1 MNLKRKI
8 FLDELSLS
16 SAFFIL
22 KKYKKNEIYV
32 LEKISSS
39 KSKFLFWLLT
49 KLNYKISI
57 IDFFSGHLKTSTGE
71 TVTIASVREASSAS
85 VNLIKDSNYSAL
97 LFKFLPSDYDSKV
110 IDVFLSKLIY
120 NDLYYI
126 FLRSMIVKSLSDAKN
141 PLLIIKKPKKINSS
155 DLEQKCNLVN
165 IDFYHF
171 IDFFPFTL
179 FKSYTY
185 YFITQIIK
193 TFLYQFSFKKNIN
206 LNTNLPG
213 LLSFQ
218 SNTLREDLSLRG
230 EPNWVDR
237 NNTSASHNTFILS
250 RATSFKKSGFK
261 MPIAEDFSKLEI
273 NNVFSIPI
281 YSVSQ
286 IPNLKHVLNFFIT
299 GFKYRKLI
307 TENVKYYLLELLFL
321 YYDSI
326 NFEKFLKKYNIKLV
340 YFAESETFDS
350 LCLISQKLKIKTLAQ
365 QYSNL
370 PFFSVMM
377 TGKVDKFLLFNN
389 IYKKC
394 FKLEGVGPVNFK
406 STGYCYSYAHKY
418 ISERSK
424 SYRSVFENQGVDFV
438 ICYFDE
444 RVDLNNK
451 WGTVENDS
459 HLNDLL
465 KLLDFILDNKN
476 IGLVVKSQFMKYS
489 PSNWYPNENIF
500 KKALSSNRYLELNE
514 GNKLNRN
521 DILPTEAALVADIC
535 ISQKFGAT
543 AALESAIL
551 QKRTILINKYPI
563 KTEFDEL
570 YSKSQIVFDS
580 MQKII
585 GAIKQFKL
593 GNRDY
598 SNLGDWGPI
607 IDEFN
612 EFEDL
617 DNLKRIRE
625 EIKETI
631 N

>member
-1 MNLKRKI
+1 MKI
-8 FLDELSLS
+8 NHEFYLDELTFS
-16 SAFFIL
+16 SFIYL
-22 KKYKKNEIYV
+22 LRKSTKSNIYI
-32 LEKISSS
+32 LEQISSS

-49 KLNYKISI
+49 KLNYKLSI
-57 IDFFSGHLKTSTGE
+57 IDFFAGHLKTLRGE

-85 VNLIKDSNYSAL
+85 VDLIKNSNYSAL
-97 LFKFLPSDYDSKV
+97 LFKFLPSDYDTKV

-126 FLRSMIVKSLSDAKN
+126 FLRSMIVESLSDAKN
-141 PLLIIKKPKKINSS
+141 PLLIIKKLKKINPS
-155 DLEQKCNLVN
+155 DLEQKYNLVT
-165 IDFYHF
+165 IDFYRS

-179 FKSYTY
+179 FKAYTY

-193 TFLYQFSFKKNIN
+193 AFSYQLSFKKIIN

-237 NNTSASHNTFILS
+237 NNTDPSHNTFILS
-250 RATSFKKSGFK
+250 QANSFYKSGFK
-261 MPIAEDFSKLEI
+261 IPIAEDFIKLEV
-273 NNVFSIPI
+273 NNVFSVPI
-281 YSVSQ
+281 HSVSQ
-286 IPNLKHVLNFFIT
+286 IPNLKHVLNFFIK
-299 GFKYRKLI
+299 GFKYRKHI
-307 TENVKYYLLELLFL
+307 RENVKHYLLELLFL

-326 NFEKFLKKYNIKLV
+326 NLEKFLKKYNIKLV
-340 YFAESETFDS
+340 YFAESATSES
-350 LCLISQKLKIKTLAQ
+350 LCLIAQKLKVKTLAQ

-370 PFFSVMM
+370 PFFSVIM
-377 TGKVDKFLLFNN
+377 TGKVDKFLLFSN
-389 IYKKC
+389 IYEKC
-394 FKLEGVGPVNFK
+394 FKLEGVGPVSFK
-406 STGYCYSYAHKY
+406 STGYSYGYAHKY
-418 ISERSK
+418 IAESAKSHRSA
-424 SYRSVFENQGVDFV
+424 FENQDIDFV

-465 KLLDFILDNKN
+465 HLIDFILDNKN

-543 AALESAIL
+543 AALESAVL
-551 QKRTILINKYPI
+551 QKRTVLINKYPV
-563 KTEFDEL
+563 KTEFDDL
-570 YSKSQIVFDS
+570 YGKSQIVFNS
-580 MQKII
+580 MQEII
-585 GAIKQFKL
+585 DAIYKLTL
-593 GNRDY
+593 GNKDY
-598 SNLGDWGPI
+598 LNLGDWSPI
-607 IDEFN
+607 IN
-612 EFEDL
+612 ELNQFQDL
-617 DNLKRIRE
+617 DNLKRVR
-625 EIKETI
+625 ETI
-631 N
+631 EEMI

>member
-1 MNLKRKI
+1 MKNEDE
-8 FLDELSLS
+8 FYLDELTFS
-16 SAFFIL
+16 SFIYL
-22 KKYKKNEIYV
+22 LRISNKFDVYI
-32 LEKISSS
+32 LEKITTS
-39 KSKFLFWLLT
+39 KSKFLFWILT
-49 KLNYKISI
+49 KLNFNISI
-57 IDFFSGHLKTSTGE
+57 LDFFAGDLKNLNQE
-71 TVTIASVREASSAS
+71 TVTIASVREASLASAEM
-85 VNLIKDSNYSAL
+85 IKKSNYSEL
-97 LFKFLPSDYDSKV
+97 LFKFLPSDYDIKV

-120 NDLYYI
+120 NDWYYI
-126 FLRSMIVKSLSDAKN
+126 FLRSMIVESLSDAKN
-141 PLLIIKKPKKINSS
+141 PLLIIKKLKKINLS
-155 DLEQKCNLVN
+155 DLEPRSNLVN
-165 IDFYHF
+165 IDFYNS
-171 IDFFPFTL
+171 INFFPFTL
-179 FKSYTY
+179 FKSYAY
-185 YFITQIIK
+185 YFITQTVK
-193 TFLYQFSFKKNIN
+193 TFSDLLSFKKNIN

-237 NNTSASHNTFILS
+237 NNTSPSYNTFILS
-250 RATSFKKSGFK
+250 KATSFHKSGFK
-261 MPIAEDFSKLEI
+261 IPISEDFSKLEV
-273 NNVFSIPI
+273 NNVFSIPS
-281 YSVSQ
+281 YSASQ
-286 IPNLKHVLNFFIT
+286 IPNLKHALNFFMT
-299 GFKYRKLI
+299 GFKYRQHI

-326 NFEKFLKKYNIKLV
+326 TFEKFLKKYNIKLV
-340 YFAESETFDS
+340 YFTESAPNES